1 MKYTSSGKPNVI
13 YFLNFSLTNIKPFFV
28 NGNQQAILSGTTKIC
43 STSYSEVT
51 KNTFKPF
58 RVSTIVIIKTSYDK
72 NKVQI
77 ILLI

>member
-1 MKYTSSGKPNVI
+1 MKYTSIGKPNVI
-13 YFLNFSLTNIKPFFV
+13 YFLNFSLTNIKPFV
-28 NGNQQAILSGTTKIC
+28 NGNQQAILSGTTKSC

-58 RVSTIVIIKTSYDK
+58 RVSTIVIIKTSYNK
-72 NKVQI
+72 NKVQK